1 LLKLYHDTLIGYQ
14 QVGITDFG
22 LYGQDTQEI
31 YKSNLCSQS
40 QDWIYRNKSVSYNRN
55 SFGHRSKEIDMLDRD
70 FVLFLGCSITVG
82 SAVALEDTFA
92 YIVSKE
98 LKIDYY
104 NLAVEGSGPD
114 LILFNLVKWMLHIK
128 KIPKVVILQWPEIFR
143 TFRQE
148 GDDVIPLGP
157 WGYRKNIKEHKF
169 NHHWNDYEKLIMT
182 DHFTNLYTL
191 VRTEIL
197 ALLKSYNVPI
207 FEINQIPFDDY
218 GRDLKHPGIKSHRLI
233 ADQVLSESRKL
244 INLGQ

>member
-14 QVGITDFG
+14 QLGVTEFG

-31 YKSNLCSQS
+31 YESNLCSQS
-40 QDWIYRNKSVSYNRN
+40 PDWIYRNKSVSYNRN
-55 SFGHRSKEIDMLDRD
+55 SFGHRSKEIDMLDQD

-92 YIVSKE
+92 HIVSKE

-114 LILFNLVKWMLHIK
+114 LILFNLVNWMRHVK
-128 KIPKVVILQWPEIFR
+128 KTPKAVILQWPEIFR

-148 GDDVIPLGP
+148 GDNIVPLGP
-157 WGYRKNIKEHKF
+157 WGYRKNIKEHRF
-169 NHHWNDYEKLIMT
+169 NQHWDDYEKLIMT
-182 DHFTNLYTL
+182 DHFTHLYTSA
-191 VRTEIL
+191 RAEIL
-197 ALLKSYNVPI
+197 ALLKSYDVPI

-218 GRDLKHPGIKSHRLI
+218 GRDLKHPGIKSHQVI
-233 ADQVLSESRKL
+233 ADQVLSEFRKL